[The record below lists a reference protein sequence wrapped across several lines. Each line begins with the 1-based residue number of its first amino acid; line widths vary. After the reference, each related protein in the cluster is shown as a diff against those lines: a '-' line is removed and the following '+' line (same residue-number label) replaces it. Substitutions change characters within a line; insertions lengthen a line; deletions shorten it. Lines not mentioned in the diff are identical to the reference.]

1 MNADPLPPVVMPTT
15 VTQRVVEAIE
25 TMVADGRLAPGDH
38 VSEPFLATELGVSR
52 GPVREACR
60 ALVERGLLIAHPNRG
75 CFVRQISVREVADL
89 YDVRAAIARL
99 AAQTLAVRITPD
111 QQAELADI
119 ARRQEAASEAWDIP
133 TMQALN
139 KELHDKIVAYSG
151 NQRLQAIEAS
161 MGMEIALYRRR
172 AGSIPSRNTEH
183 HAIIDALMRRD
194 PEAAGAAMELHLQ
207 NSKMRFLQT
216 LPPD

>member
-1 MNADPLPPVVMPTT
+1 METDTLTPNAAAAT

-25 TMVADGRLAPGDH
+25 AMVTDGRLVPGDH
-38 VSEPFLATELGVSR
+38 VSEPFLATQLGVSR

-75 CFVRQISVREVADL
+75 CFVRKISVREVADL

-99 AAQTLAVRITPD
+99 AAQTLAVRITPE
-111 QQAELADI
+111 QQTELAEI
-119 ARRQEAASEAWDIP
+119 AKLHEAASNAWDIP
-133 TMQALN
+133 SMQALN

-161 MGMEIALYRRR
+161 MDKEIALYRRR
-172 AGSIPSRNTEH
+172 AGIIPSRNTEH
-183 HAIIDALMRRD
+183 HAIIEALMQRD
-194 PEAAGAAMELHLQ
+194 AAAAGAAMEHHLL

-216 LPPD
+216 LAPD